1 MVIPE
6 MEVWPMS
13 DLAAPGEDR
22 RSIPSSPVSEQAADV
37 NWQAIE
43 SDSDFRE
50 LVREKRNF
58 IIPAT
63 IFFLVYYF
71 GFLILVGYFPDVV
84 NVNVIG
90 NINIAYLFALS
101 QFIMAWIVMALYVR
115 RAGTFDQLAHNILTR
130 VKGEKK

>member
-1 MVIPE
+1 
-6 MEVWPMS
+6 
-13 DLAAPGEDR
+13 
-22 RSIPSSPVSEQAADV
+22 
-37 NWQAIE
+37 
-43 SDSDFRE
+43 
-50 LVREKRNF
+50 
-58 IIPAT
+58 
-63 IFFLVYYF
+63 
-71 GFLILVGYFPDVV
+71 VV

>member
-1 MVIPE
+1 
-6 MEVWPMS
+6 MS
-13 DLAAPGEDR
+13 DLATPGEGR
-22 RSIPSSPVSEQAADV
+22 HSIPRSPVAAQDGDV

-50 LVREKRNF
+50 LIREKRNF

-130 VKGEKK
+130 VRGEKK